1 MMSELSLSLLTR
13 PNSANTASHS
23 LPFPPLIGR
32 NASSNRKK
40 KQKQREKQARL
51 ALEVNESKDVEKS
64 GGEEEIEER
73 LVKGVS
79 DLELEKRDG

>member
-1 MMSELSLSLLTR
+1 
-13 PNSANTASHS
+13 
-23 LPFPPLIGR
+23 
-32 NASSNRKK
+32 
-40 KQKQREKQARL
+40 
-51 ALEVNESKDVEKS
+51 VNESKDVEKS